1 MVAVRNM
8 PQGAAWADDLANV
21 LKSMMHPAAANDTKS
36 NESAE
41 MKEMRDKMVQ
51 VARGDNSGGT
61 ALQEW
66 SHIVARNIRR
76 EDDEESIRSVATTA
90 SKASTIHSS
99 GERNASTREIQ
110 EAKAKGATSLATYFN
125 GNSKD
130 MDVAKDEICR
140 WAWDLTKASVFGSLA
155 ASEPQVKGH
164 ERDRRVE
171 VALGRSQNEG
181 PQTREW
187 LKERKQ
193 FEGGNQRM
201 IFHGVSWNLWSSKVA
216 SPQTLWVKIYVNNR
230 QPWESQECSAWQ

>member
-1 MVAVRNM
+1 M

-66 SHIVARNIRR
+66 FHIVARNIRR

-110 EAKAKGATSLATYFN
+110 EAKAKGATSLACVST
-125 GNSKD
+125 
-130 MDVAKDEICR
+130 EIPR
-140 WAWDLTKASVFGSLA
+140 TWMLPKTRSAV
-155 ASEPQVKGH
+155 GH
-164 ERDRRVE
+164 GISPRPRYSGVWRPV
-171 VALGRSQNEG
+171 S
-181 PQTREW
+181 
-187 LKERKQ
+187 RK
-193 FEGGNQRM
+193 
-201 IFHGVSWNLWSSKVA
+201 
-216 SPQTLWVKIYVNNR
+216 
-230 QPWESQECSAWQ
+230 